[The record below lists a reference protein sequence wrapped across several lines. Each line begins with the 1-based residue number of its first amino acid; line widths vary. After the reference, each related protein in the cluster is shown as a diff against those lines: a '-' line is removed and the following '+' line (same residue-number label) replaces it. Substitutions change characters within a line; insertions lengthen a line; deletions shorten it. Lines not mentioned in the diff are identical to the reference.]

1 MHLFSSGLSNFQR
14 NKYSLVQLHS
24 LHPSPFSGFPTIV
37 LGRVGSVLVY
47 LSEWLIRFNFVCSLP
62 YCPFLLWLITL
73 LQSPNKWSRYL
84 VFIFGSFPQPKC
96 IEPLHRQQFRNS
108 WPGFLPLTAALDM
121 ASVLTRRGRDAMD
134 AHSEEGNVRTQQKD
148 GCLQARKRN
157 RTCQHLH
164 LGPPSLRNC
173 EQIIFCHLSH
183 LVCGLFRGSPRGLI
197 QKLQPRI
204 SLSTLKD
211 QTSDF
216 LMYALDNHL
225 RADSNVPNS

>member
-1 MHLFSSGLSNFQR
+1 MGTLLRLLHCLLSMHLFSSGLSNFQR

-121 ASVLTRRGRDAMD
+121 ARWPVDWYPGWHHASSKV
-134 AHSEEGNVRTQQKD
+134 VR
-148 GCLQARKRN
+148 
-157 RTCQHLH
+157 
-164 LGPPSLRNC
+164 
-173 EQIIFCHLSH
+173 
-183 LVCGLFRGSPRGLI
+183 LFESG
-197 QKLQPRI
+197 I
-204 SLSTLKD
+204 STG
-211 QTSDF
+211 QW
-216 LMYALDNHL
+216 
-225 RADSNVPNS
+225 